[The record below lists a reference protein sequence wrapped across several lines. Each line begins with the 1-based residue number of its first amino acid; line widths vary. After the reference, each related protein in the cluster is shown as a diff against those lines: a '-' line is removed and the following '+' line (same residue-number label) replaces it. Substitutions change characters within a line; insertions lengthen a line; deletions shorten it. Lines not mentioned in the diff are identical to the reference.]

1 MNKIIPV
8 ILVILLLIEGGI
20 LSANIPK
27 SQHIQKVL
35 LGPKKNFLDSFA
47 ERLSEDIR
55 NDDTFESYKSTIA
68 SRVTVDN
75 NGNLTHFNHDYVYN
89 WKNQLVRVTT
99 GTGVNVEY
107 KYDALGRRIVKKVKA
122 PNSSDTVTRYVHDG
136 YQVIEERNGSDQVTY
151 RYTYGNGIDERIE
164 IEKHVKNQDGTYEWK
179 IYLPLHDSIGNVT
192 ALTNDKGHLIERYNY
207 SPYGEVTYFNT
218 ESAPGIDYVR
228 IKDGVI
234 RIKFDRPVDPG
245 KIYIHLYIKS
255 TQQVIS
261 GNKEYIDIE
270 EIGYRTSTLPT
281 DEMLTLNLK
290 NQSGPG
296 EPIDI
301 FSQDF
306 IYQGQADVIVHDGG
320 KPYVKKEVQVENNI
334 VIIFNEEIDPDTTT
348 YEVELE
354 KNNIKIDGTLVRTGA
369 NEYKFFP
376 SGGLVKDAQY
386 MLRMSGFKDLLGN
399 AMDDLEHS
407 FVSTENNT
415 LIFEYSILTANN
427 HSIVGNTSLLHGRD
441 YEPEIGLYYLRNRY
455 YHPQLGRFLQQD
467 PMGYEDSLNTYQAF
481 GMNPVNFTDPLG
493 LKTDFNYFGTK
504 KSFSQALNSLVVTAA
519 DKRQLGRMAEGGANL
534 IPSIIYLIQDLAEV
548 VTGEDYFEDDWRFRF
563 NFSEPGSTIQIYST
577 ENRTYWEKVRDATV
591 VYPTGKFLADTGSNF
606 ILGYN
611 DPYVMNTPLGQ
622 EARENFDRQLI
633 PLGVTAYGVYK
644 GISSRS
650 NTPIPKYASENA
662 KYQFDMMNPGPLSS
676 MPSNPAANFF
686 GGMYNTIILE
696 SDLILYRAGKSGG
709 GSNALGKWFTWK
721 PSSSVAK
728 VRIDSAVKAQWID
741 AKTGI
746 LTGESVIESIYA
758 IKIPKGTKIYEGP
771 VGYQSGVYLG
781 GVNMTQIFIP
791 EPWNIRGLQV
801 LKEESIK

>member
-35 LGPKKNFLDSFA
+35 LGPKKIFLDSFA

-386 MLRMSGFKDLLGN
+386 MLRMSGFKDLSGN

-407 FVSTENNT
+407 FVSTYNNT
-415 LIFEYSILTANN
+415 LIFEASILTANN
-427 HSIVGNTSLLHGRD
+427 HSVVGNTSLMHGRD
-441 YEPEIGLYYLRNRY
+441 YEPEVGLYYFRNRY
-455 YHPQLGRFLQQD
+455 YHPVLGRFLQQD

-481 GMNPVNFTDPLG
+481 GMNPVNFTDPFGELTYSEFLDIKATDMI
-493 LKTDFNYFGTK
+493 LKGYSPDEILEFINRGTFKRGYLAKVDLWNEYYIEDSFTPYEDPEYNPWGRQVYLWIQDKASVAKDFWASQDSVLTHTIGATLTDF
-504 KSFSQALNSLVVTAA
+504 
-519 DKRQLGRMAEGGANL
+519 
-534 IPSIIYLIQDLAEV
+534 
-548 VTGEDYFEDDWRFRF
+548 
-563 NFSEPGSTIQIYST
+563 
-577 ENRTYWEKVRDATV
+577 
-591 VYPTGKFLADTGSNF
+591 
-606 ILGYN
+606 
-611 DPYVMNTPLGQ
+611 
-622 EARENFDRQLI
+622 
-633 PLGVTAYGVYK
+633 
-644 GISSRS
+644 
-650 NTPIPKYASENA
+650 
-662 KYQFDMMNPGPLSS
+662 
-676 MPSNPAANFF
+676 
-686 GGMYNTIILE
+686 
-696 SDLILYRAGKSGG
+696 GG
-709 GSNALGKWFTWK
+709 GSGRVFNLGTRSGETIIDYQRSKDFETFLIMGSTLWGESGEAFLMTVGGYSLYKNLRNKWSLTKVKGGVGKFKNQPGYMQDPISGRWK
-721 PSSSVAK
+721 SIKNEPEIMSQPIHGNRLDAPGAHDVY
-728 VRIDSAVKAQWID
+728 AVIEQ
-741 AKTGI
+741 KTGE
-746 LTGESVIESIYA
+746 LLRFGETGRGYLVRAREWINYFQ
-758 IKIPKGTKIYEGP
+758 KKGID
-771 VGYQSGVYLG
+771 V
-781 GVNMTQIFIP
+781 
-791 EPWNIRGLQV
+791 V
-801 LKEESIK
+801 LKRLKTVSGKGAAKLLETRYIETYKKIFGKLPKYQKNFH